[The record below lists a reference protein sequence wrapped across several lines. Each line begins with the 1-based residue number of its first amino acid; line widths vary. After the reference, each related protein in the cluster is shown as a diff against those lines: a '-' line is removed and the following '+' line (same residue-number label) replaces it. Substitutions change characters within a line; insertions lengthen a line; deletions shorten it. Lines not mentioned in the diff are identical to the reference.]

1 MCDRS
6 FFFFVALASL
16 KPQAEINVVNEEE
29 GGMEVEA
36 NPEEMTEAA
45 VQKVQL
51 CNRVVIIYLFVVFS
65 LMRQQLIL
73 QQKGRR
79 Y

>member
-1 MCDRS
+1 M
-6 FFFFVALASL
+6 ASL

-51 CNRVVIIYLFVVFS
+51 RNRVVIIYLFVVFS